1 MIMTLR
7 MRMMIM
13 KQFENMIRTLEEA
26 EYELDSVPNLLPIK
40 VDINIAKNRVVTFRD
55 KTVKQFE
62 IKYKEKLKKLKAIRK
77 AQKLN

>member
-1 MIMTLR
+1 MTLR

>member
-1 MIMTLR
+1 

-40 VDINIAKNRVVTFRD
+40 VDINIAKNRVITLRD
-55 KTVKQFE
+55 KTIKEFDK
-62 IKYKEKLKKLKAIRK
+62 KYKEKLKKLKAIQK
-77 AQKLN
+77 AQKT